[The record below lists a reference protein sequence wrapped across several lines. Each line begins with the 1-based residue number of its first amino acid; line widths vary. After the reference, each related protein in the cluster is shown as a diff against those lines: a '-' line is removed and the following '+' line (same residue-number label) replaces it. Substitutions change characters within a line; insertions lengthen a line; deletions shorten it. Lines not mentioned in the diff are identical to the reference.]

1 MSRIKTYF
9 VFLYHCFLAILN
21 IYLFDCIFSLGF
33 VDSFL
38 AIGPAAIPIVM
49 GLMKLGTAY
58 QQKQLAKGALEDATA
73 EAIKLGKDIEKRK
86 FINRYEALQAPTT
99 GTKLQM
105 EQVQRSAQSA
115 VEAAREGGQ
124 RAVIGGTGRIQ
135 QGVTDASAKIAAR
148 LDDIQLKL
156 DDKFLSEEQRI
167 GIMNEKKDLQLQ
179 YQRLAGAQ
187 GAATAAGNQIAQA
200 NSDMMSAA
208 GGIVSGGIQASAL
221 YSGGSGGGI
230 PEGTTIQTDAM
241 GNEVS
246 VAPGVTLQPPS
257 TPPPAVDPTSGVDIS
272 GLSMSQGGGS
282 VSSVVPGSADITA
295 LSTTPN
301 LNSLNAASPVS
312 ALQSNDPSGYNISPN
327 DPRYTPQYDPNN
339 ALYIAPEFRVFG
351 MDNVPVDQRTLP
363 QYQ

>member
-33 VDSFL
+33 VDSYL
-38 AIGPAAIPIVM
+38 AIAPFVIPAAIS
-49 GLMKLGTAY
+49 LFKLASGY
-58 QQKQLAKGALEDATA
+58 SQKVQAQGALDDANA
-73 EAIKLGKDIEKRK
+73 EAVRLGQDIERRK

-115 VEAAREGGQ
+115 VDVAREGGQ
-124 RAVIGGTGRIQ
+124 RAVIGSTGRVQ
-135 QGVTDASAKIAAR
+135 QGVTDATAKIAAR

-200 NSDMMSAA
+200 NSQMIGAVGGLVSA
-208 GGIVSGGIQASAL
+208 GIQGAAL
-221 YSGGSGGGI
+221 YSGGGGGGI

-257 TPPPAVDPTSGVDIS
+257 TPPPAMDPASGVDIS

-301 LNSLNAASPVS
+301 LNSLNARSPVS

-351 MDNVPVDQRTLP
+351 MGGVPIDQRTLP

>member
-1 MSRIKTYF
+1 MSRIKAYF

-33 VDSFL
+33 GNSYL
-38 AIGPAAIPIVM
+38 AVIPVVIPIAIS
-49 GLMKLGTAY
+49 LFKLGAGY
-58 QQKQLAKGALEDATA
+58 AQKQQAKGALADATA
-73 EAIKLGKDIEKRK
+73 EAVKLGQDIEKRK

-115 VEAAREGGQ
+115 VEVAREGGQ
-124 RAVIGGTGRIQ
+124 RAVIGSTGRVQ
-135 QGVTDASAKIAAR
+135 QGVTDATGKIAAR
-148 LDDIQLKL
+148 LDNIQLKL

-187 GAATAAGNQIAQA
+187 GAATAAGNQIAEA
-200 NSDMMSAA
+200 NSDMIGAV
-208 GGIVSGGIQASAL
+208 GGLVSGGIQAAAL
-221 YSGGSGGGI
+221 YPGGGGSGGI

-246 VAPGVTLQPPS
+246 VAPGVTLQPAL
-257 TPPPAVDPTSGVDIS
+257 TPPPAMDPASGVDIS
-272 GLSMSQGGGS
+272 GLSMPQGGGS

-295 LSTTPN
+295 LSGAPDVN
-301 LNSLNAASPVS
+301 ALNVGSTNTSQRIPYGIDPGASNYV
-312 ALQSNDPSGYNISPN
+312 
-327 DPRYTPQYDPNN
+327 PQYDPNN
-339 ALYIAPEFRVFG
+339 PLFI
-351 MDNVPVDQRTLP
+351 PVENRAFDMAGNPIDERTLP